1 MKKLTLA
8 FLFLCLC
15 FNLSACNEKSKE
27 PNISNQHIQYSERL
41 IEIADQYIDYDITA
55 EDAHTKID
63 DLKKRS
69 AEITDAKP
77 GTDDYFAG
85 STIQN
90 CMWSIEL
97 AINRSDFS
105 PSSESIADI
114 KEQRNKLA
122 ELIGEKTRK

>member
-8 FLFLCLC
+8 LLCLCVC
-15 FNLSACNEKSKE
+15 FNLSACKEKREE
-27 PNISNQHIQYSERL
+27 PNISNQHIQYSKRL

-55 EDAHTKID
+55 KEARNKIN

-90 CMWSIEL
+90 CTWGIEL

-105 PSSESIADI
+105 PSSESVDDI
-114 KEQRNKLA
+114 KEHRNKLA
-122 ELIGEKTRK
+122 ELIGEETRK